1 LTVQDPRRVIA
12 PERDAADEVIRGGL
26 GSIAATTLEGQPSWR
41 RRLLALLAI
50 IGPGIIVM
58 VGDNDAGGI
67 TTYAQAGQA
76 YGYSLLWTLP
86 VLVVVLAVAQEMVV
100 RLGAVTGVGHG
111 KLLRERFGTFWAAF
125 SVVDLF
131 LLNFLTLVT
140 EFIGIRYALGFFG
153 VSPVV
158 SVAIMAITLIASVL
172 SGRFERWERF
182 MLVLVGVSLLVFPL
196 MALTPVHLG
205 AAVHGLVVPGVKGGL
220 NSQSTIFI
228 IGIVGTTIAPW
239 QLFFQ
244 QSNIID
250 KRITPRWIRYERA
263 DTFIGSVVTNVAAA
277 AVIIAAAAALAGVGE
292 SFGSAG
298 AIAQGFARHVGE
310 IAGVLFAIVLAEAS
324 LIGAA
329 TVTLSTSYA
338 LGDLFGVDQ
347 SLNAPVREAKGF
359 YASYVAL
366 VVLAGGL
373 TLLPSLPL
381 SLVNLAV
388 QVLAGVLLP
397 SALAFL
403 LLLCN
408 DREILGPWVNPPWLN
423 VLATFIV
430 GLLLQLSLVLT
441 VVTIAPSVSVFGLVL
456 GTGALVVVV
465 TLIVA
470 VTQLRSHR
478 SRVRVPREERLRWT
492 MPASA
497 LLHRPRFTRG
507 RQVALLALRAYLV
520 VAVVL
525 MVVSFVKL
533 GH

>member
-1 LTVQDPRRVIA
+1 MQERNRVA
-12 PERDAADEVIRGGL
+12 LEPESGEVIRGGL
-26 GSIAATTLEGQPSWR
+26 GRFSASELQGATSWR
-41 RRLLALLAI
+41 RRLLALLAV

-153 VSPVV
+153 IPPVLAV
-158 SVAIMAITLIASVL
+158 VFMGIALVASVL

-182 MLVLVGVSLLVFPL
+182 MLVLVAVSLLVFPL
-196 MALTPVHLG
+196 AGLTPIHWG
-205 AAVHGLVVPGVKGGL
+205 AVVHGLVIPGVKGGL
-220 NSQSTIFI
+220 TSTATIFV

-244 QSNIID
+244 QSNVID
-250 KRITPRWIRYERA
+250 KRITPRWIKFERA
-263 DTFIGSVVTNVAAA
+263 DTFIGAVLTNVAAA
-277 AVIIAAAAALAGVGE
+277 AVIIAAAAALAGAAG
-292 SFGSAG
+292 SFQSAG
-298 AIAQGFARHVGE
+298 AIATGFAHRIGE
-310 IAGVLFAIVLAEAS
+310 VTGVLFAIVLAESS

-338 LGDLFGVDQ
+338 LGDLFGVEQ

-359 YASYVAL
+359 YASYVVMVAL
-366 VVLAGGL
+366 AAAI
-373 TLLPSLPL
+373 TLVPHLPL

-408 DREILGPWVNPPWLN
+408 DAEILGPWVNPPWLN

-430 GLLLQLSLVLT
+430 ALLLQLSLVLT
-441 VVTIAPSVSVFGLVL
+441 VVTIVPTIFVTGLVL
-456 GTGALVVVV
+456 VTGALVLLV
-465 TLIVA
+465 TGAVA
-470 VTQLRSHR
+470 VVQLRPSHR
-478 SRVRVPREERLRWT
+478 RPQTMSREERLRWT

-497 LLHRPRFTRG
+497 LLRRPRFSRG
-507 RQVALLALRAYLV
+507 RQIALVALRAYLV

-525 MVVSFVKL
+525 MVVSFVQL